1 MRPLS
6 LRWRHALGVP
16 LLLSALG
23 GSTPTQAQGGDDDTA
38 TWRFCLRGQ
47 EANAKT
53 ICFTGKGGA
62 KEDTDVELTAEQL
75 AAVKAELERR
85 AEEARRNRKGGEGH

>member
-6 LRWRHALGVP
+6 SRWRHALGVP
-16 LLLSALG
+16 LLLSALA
-23 GSTPTQAQGGDDDTA
+23 GSTPTQAQGGDDGTV

-47 EANAKT
+47 DANSKT

-62 KEDTDVELTAEQL
+62 KEDTDVELTAEQQ

-85 AEEARRNRKGGEGH
+85 AEEARRKLEGK